1 MANDQAMLST
11 CYCHQGLLKAAGE
24 RHIAARSWPDP
35 LRHRRSR
42 VTRAPVNRRGNQK
55 TPWQFCVGHF
65 MAWSAMEAARLVN
78 ADPLAAQYREQRRAR
93 WQRRR
98 CWRRVGRG
106 LGGSSAGSRHVL
118 VLHRY
123 DPYRGF
129 LGYLPII
136 ESAGTHG
143 TRVLKAT
150 LRAIRLVRQLQLR
163 SRSRS
168 RSMKLGAAQRG
179 FPPFQN
185 LWNGCRSIGAD
196 GTRTATPATF
206 Q

>member
-78 ADPLAAQYREQRRAR
+78 ADPLAAQYREAMAR
-93 WQRRR
+93 
-98 CWRRVGRG
+98 
-106 LGGSSAGSRHVL
+106 
-118 VLHRY
+118 
-123 DPYRGF
+123 
-129 LGYLPII
+129 
-136 ESAGTHG
+136 
-143 TRVLKAT
+143 K
-150 LRAIRLVRQLQLR
+150 
-163 SRSRS
+163 
-168 RSMKLGAAQRG
+168 MAAQAMLAPRWPWLG
-179 FPPFQN
+179 REFRRKQACA
-185 LWNGCRSIGAD
+185 G
-196 GTRTATPATF
+196 ATPI
-206 Q
+206 